1 MKNIDRNAPVGVFD
15 SGVGGMTVVR
25 EIIRQ
30 IPDERIV
37 YFGDTARVPY
47 GSKSKETVLR
57 YARQIMEFLKT
68 QKVKAVVVACNTAT
82 VYALE
87 EISREAE
94 VPVIGVVE
102 PGARVAAAATKN
114 GRIGVI
120 GTEGTIKS
128 GLYASYLKQ
137 LNPSLEVIGKACPLF
152 VPLVEEGL
160 WHDSVTDEIAG
171 RYLQELKEKEID
183 TLIMGCTHYPLI
195 RSTIKRTMGDGVSL
209 VNPAYETAVQL
220 RRVLEWE
227 DLIREEHS
235 EDIASQYE
243 FYVSDSPDKIQKFAN
258 SILSFEINQA
268 HQINIEEYAYDDVRC
283 TDHH

>member
-1 MKNIDRNAPVGVFD
+1 
-15 SGVGGMTVVR
+15 
-25 EIIRQ
+25 
-30 IPDERIV
+30 
-37 YFGDTARVPY
+37 
-47 GSKSKETVLR
+47 
-57 YARQIMEFLKT
+57 MEFLKT

-87 EISREAE
+87 EISRETDI
-94 VPVIGVVE
+94 PVIGVVE

-137 LNPSLEVIGKACPLF
+137 LNSSFEVIGKACPLF

-160 WHDSVTDEIAG
+160 WHDSVTDEIAR
-171 RYLQELKEKEID
+171 RYLKELKEKEID

-195 RSTIKRTMGDGVSL
+195 RSTIKRTIGDGVSL

-235 EDIASQYE
+235 DNIASQYE
-243 FYVSDSPDKIQKFAN
+243 FYVSDSPEKIQKFAN
-258 SILSFEINQA
+258 SILSFEIHQA
-268 HQINIEEYAYDDVRC
+268 HQINIEEYTYDDDIC
-283 TDHH
+283 TDNH